1 MEHTNKARPL
11 GGNFKEI
18 RWSYPG
24 RDCPFSSTSPRAPIQ
39 GVSTQLCLSWLAL
52 KHSRPPNPEAMTLFD
67 KFLILILVLS
77 PVVGQWTTRSG
88 CNVGVI
94 YISVHWIRITAAG
107 DGKNPPPPK
116 KKKIRFLSYIKLEIK
131 KENLQDRLFFFIL
144 ITEITWGWVLPRC
157 DWLKYRL
164 YMPEHS
170 IHPDKL
176 LLSWLLNLNSR
187 PRYQTSLV
195 NLIIISARG
204 DAYEGIDTKTH
215 KGIDTKT
222 S

>member
-1 MEHTNKARPL
+1 MVSTEAQQATKPRSHDPVWQVFNIDFSIKSGRWTMDDQIWLQRRSHLYISPLNKDHGSWRREKSPTPQKKK
-11 GGNFKEI
+11 N
-18 RWSYPG
+18 
-24 RDCPFSSTSPRAPIQ
+24 PFS
-39 GVSTQLCLSWLAL
+39 
-52 KHSRPPNPEAMTLFD
+52 F
-67 KFLILILVLS
+67 
-77 PVVGQWTTRSG
+77 
-88 CNVGVI
+88 
-94 YISVHWIRITAAG
+94 VHQIG
-107 DGKNPPPPK
+107 NK
-116 KKKIRFLSYIKLEIK
+116 
-131 KENLQDRLFFFIL
+131 DRLFFFIL